1 MVQSYRETHLNPGRS
16 EVDDRQIR
24 RVTWIGLIINL
35 LLAAFKFTAGIIGSS
50 QVIVADAIHSLTDCA
65 TDIAI
70 LVGSRYWSRPPDEG
84 HPHGHRR
91 IETLVTIFIGSALL
105 IAAIEIAWDSINS
118 LHEKHSN
125 QPGWIALAAA
135 GVSIVIKE
143 ALYRWTTLVGK
154 RVKSPALL
162 ANAWHH
168 RLDAIS
174 SVPALLAVGG
184 AILFST
190 WAFLDHVGAIVVSI
204 LIMQAAIKI
213 IWPGIREFTDAGAP
227 KHICEQIRNI
237 ARKED
242 AVQQVHAIRTRYV
255 GTSLQVDLHI
265 VIDGSMSVLEG
276 HNVAG
281 AVKNRILS
289 EGPDVIDVLVH
300 IEPSET
306 AIPEEECL

>member
-1 MVQSYRETHLNPGRS
+1 MVQSYREAPRNPVRS

-50 QVIVADAIHSLTDCA
+50 QVIVADAVHSLTDCT
-65 TDIAI
+65 TDIAV

-105 IAAIEIAWDSINS
+105 IAAIEIAWDSINT
-118 LHEKHSN
+118 LHEKHSSP
-125 QPGWIALAAA
+125 PGWIAFAAA

-227 KHICEQIRNI
+227 KHICEQIKNI

-242 AVQQVHAIRTRYV
+242 AVQQVHAIRTRYI

-265 VIDGSMSVLEG
+265 IVDGSMSVLEG
-276 HNVAG
+276 HDVAG